1 MSSEVIISLINAHI
15 KIERLATIERMH
27 DVSRLYAVL
36 MVVYTWLMANVH
48 LKLFLYS
55 PMSMKRVTIQISS
68 LIIVIMFKDQIPV
81 ASSTFRCVY
90 Q

>member
-36 MVVYTWLMANVH
+36 MVVYT
-48 LKLFLYS
+48 
-55 PMSMKRVTIQISS
+55 
-68 LIIVIMFKDQIPV
+68 
-81 ASSTFRCVY
+81 
-90 Q
+90 